1 MSSHIHLLCKGLESE
16 TLASIIRDFK
26 KFTSKKI
33 VQTIIEFP
41 ESRREWMLEY
51 FKEAC
56 VHLKRKQQY
65 KVWQD
70 GYHAEHIYSNK
81 FIKQKLNYIHQNP
94 RINRWLS
101 PDPARQYHSPYMSM
115 DNRWNMSV
123 DPTGG
128 CIKDG
133 VDCTPDSDGFATD
146 GGGNLWFWDGEA
158 FNTEFSFGL
167 NEISLTAQTS
177 NHARIMA
184 NPVVQ
189 AIHAGQRE
197 WKGELQALA
206 IVMAAPVA
214 LPGLLFAGE
223 FALPYAPQALSATR
237 TAFTISRTGAATR
250 FGYSASE
257 EVFSSISQTGGL
269 GNVNAINILGN
280 TFMPNIGGRLLT
292 STIDLNY
299 NKGFKINSFDKSI
312 INFGV
317 GRLNDRLH

>member
-1 MSSHIHLLCKGLESE
+1 MSAQPLFLQNFSSLRI
-16 TLASIIRDFK
+16 AYRK
-26 KFTSKKI
+26 KK
-33 VQTIIEFP
+33 
-41 ESRREWMLEY
+41 
-51 FKEAC
+51 AC
-56 VHLKRKQQY
+56 VEKKRIDYYPSGMAMPGRQIIGGVPY
-65 KVWQD
+65 RY
-70 GYHAEHIYSNK
+70 GYQGEFAETDPETGKPAFQLRIYD
-81 FIKQKLNYIHQNP
+81 P